1 MLTLERPAF
10 NGAMLSTGYIG
21 TGFDLNSIA
30 AVGGGRHHRHSGQ
43 PPGIDLLRTGGH
55 CDCTSSGRAATV
67 TVSRS
72 KRHPSVIGDHARGR
86 LSPYMYY
93 ENMIL

>member
-43 PPGIDLLRTGGH
+43 PPGVDLLRTGGH
-55 CDCTSSGRAATV
+55 CHCIAIKAAPLPHRRPRAW
-67 TVSRS
+67 
-72 KRHPSVIGDHARGR
+72 
-86 LSPYMYY
+86 SPLP
-93 ENMIL
+93 IHVP